1 MEIKEDFDSQ
11 NATYI
16 ILSKSKCKY
25 CDLSKDLLKEKQL
38 EFSTI
43 DCDKYLKTQ
52 RDKNKFLE
60 DMCDIIEHEYMMFP
74 MIFKDKKFVGG
85 FNELNESLKN

>member
-1 MEIKEDFDSQ
+1 MEIKEEFESQ
-11 NATYI
+11 NTTYI

-25 CDLSKDLLKEKQL
+25 CDLSKDLLENKEL

-43 DCDKYLKTQ
+43 NCDKYLMAQ

-60 DMCDIIEHEYMMFP
+60 DMCNIIGHEYMMFP